1 MRPSSR
7 RGLPHRHLDAQVT
20 QSRWYIVV
28 AGAFT
33 LHNTEEAVGA
43 QAMLRQVQSQAPR
56 FLRSFYSQVDVSDL
70 RLGLAVLTLIGI
82 ALALIAIR
90 TPRAPRSTYVMLLFS
105 TVIGI
110 NAFAHIMLSVIFREY
125 MPGLLT
131 AIFLCL
137 PVAVALWYRAWKDAW
152 IPRTWL
158 WTVVPAALL
167 VHGPLLAGFIRTIS
181 G

>member
-1 MRPSSR
+1 MVR
-7 RGLPHRHLDAQVT
+7 LL
-20 QSRWYIVV
+20 
-28 AGAFT
+28 
-33 LHNTEEAVGA
+33 
-43 QAMLRQVQSQAPR
+43 QSQAPR

-70 RLGLAVLTLIGI
+70 RFGLAVLTLLGV

-90 TPRAPRSTYVMLLFS
+90 IPRATGSAYAMLVFA

-110 NAFAHIMLSVIFREY
+110 NAFAHIVLSVIFRAY

-137 PVAVALWYRAWKDAW
+137 PVAIALWYRAWKDAW
-152 IPRTWL
+152 IPRTWI

-181 G
+181 V

>member
-1 MRPSSR
+1 ML
-7 RGLPHRHLDAQVT
+7 GHDALQN
-20 QSRWYIVV
+20 RWYVFV

-33 LHNTEEAVGA
+33 LHNTEEALGA
-43 QAMLRQVQSQAPR
+43 PAMVRLLQSQAPR
-56 FLRSFYSQVDVSDL
+56 FLRALYSGVEVSDL
-70 RLGLAVLTLIGI
+70 RFGLAVLTLLGI
-82 ALALIAIR
+82 ALALAAIR
-90 TPRAPRSTYVMLLFS
+90 SPRATGSAYAMLVFA

-110 NAFAHIMLSVIFREY
+110 NAFAHIVLSVIFRAY

-137 PVAVALWYRAWKDAW
+137 PVTIALWYRVWKDGW

-167 VHGPLLAGFIRTIS
+167 VHGPLLAGFIRAVA
-181 G
+181 

>member
-1 MRPSSR
+1 MEDRSERRWDIHSR
-7 RGLPHRHLDAQVT
+7 N
-20 QSRWYIVV
+20 RWYFLV
-28 AGAFT
+28 AGAFA
-33 LHNTEEAVGA
+33 LHNTEEALGA
-43 QAMLRQVQSQAPR
+43 PEMLRLLRSQAPR

-70 RLGLAVLTLIGI
+70 RLGLAVLTLAGI

-90 TPRAPRSTYVMLLFS
+90 TPRANGSAYAMLVFA

-110 NAFAHIMLSVIFREY
+110 NAFSHIVLSVVFRAY
-125 MPGLLT
+125 MPGLVT
-131 AIFLCL
+131 AIFLCV
-137 PVAVALWYRAWKDAW
+137 PVAVGLWYRVWKDAW

-158 WTVVPAALL
+158 WTVVPGALL

>member
-1 MRPSSR
+1 
-7 RGLPHRHLDAQVT
+7 LT
-20 QSRWYIVV
+20 QNRWYILV
-28 AGAFT
+28 AGVFT
-33 LHNTEEAVGA
+33 LHNTEEALGA
-43 QAMLRQVQSQAPR
+43 PAMLRQLQSQAPR

-70 RLGLAVLTLIGI
+70 RFGLAVLTLLGI
-82 ALALIAIR
+82 ALAAIAIR
-90 TPRAPRSTYVMLLFS
+90 TSRATGSAYAMLVFG

-110 NAFAHIMLSVIFREY
+110 NAFAHIVLSVIFRAY

-137 PVAVALWYRAWKDAW
+137 PVAIALWYRVWKDAW

-181 G
+181 V

>member
-1 MRPSSR
+1 MTR
-7 RGLPHRHLDAQVT
+7 
-20 QSRWYIVV
+20 SRWYILV
-28 AGAFT
+28 ACAFT
-33 LHNTEEAVGA
+33 LHNTEEALGA
-43 QAMLRQVQSQAPR
+43 PAMVRQLQTQAPR

-70 RLGLAVLTLIGI
+70 RLGLAVLTLLGI

-90 TPRAPRSTYVMLLFS
+90 TPRATSSAYAMLAFA

-110 NAFAHIMLSVIFREY
+110 NASAHIVLSVIFRAY

-131 AIFLCL
+131 ATFLCV
-137 PVAVALWYRAWKDAW
+137 PVAIALWYRVWKDAW

-167 VHGPLLAGFIRTIS
+167 VHFPLLAGFIRTIS
-181 G
+181 V